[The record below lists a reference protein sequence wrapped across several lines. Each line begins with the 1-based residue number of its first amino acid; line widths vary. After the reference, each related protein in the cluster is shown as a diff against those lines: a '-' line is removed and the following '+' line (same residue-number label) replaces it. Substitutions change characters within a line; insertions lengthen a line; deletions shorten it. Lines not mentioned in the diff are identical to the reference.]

1 MKGRTPGTYTRI
13 YSTQRRKANATMRV
27 MRDAEDVFLKL
38 VRDNEA
44 RLRKICRVYAAD
56 AEGEKDLYQ
65 DILVQLWRALPSFE
79 GSSQPGTW
87 LYRVALNTALNQ
99 KRQRA
104 ARESAT
110 LDESDPIWRNRI
122 PTPEQSLESSQRL
135 HKLYA
140 AIARLD
146 DVEKALV
153 MMYLDE
159 KSYREIAEVLG
170 ITESNVGVKLHRI
183 RKEMAAWLSEDAA

>member
-1 MKGRTPGTYTRI
+1 VTPEVNTKI
-13 YSTQRRKANATMRV
+13 ASTQRRNTDATMRV
-27 MRDAEDVFLKL
+27 MRDTDESFLEL

-44 RLRKICRVYAAD
+44 QLRKICRVYAAD

-87 LYRVALNTALNQ
+87 VYRVALNTALGQ

-122 PTPEQSLESSQRL
+122 PMPDQSLESSQRL
-135 HKLYA
+135 RKLHA

-146 DVEKALV
+146 DVDKALV
-153 MMYLDE
+153 TMYLDE